1 MYSLMFVYDLKNA
14 IFNRKMILAIALVLA
29 CLFVGGAEVL
39 FSNSEGIDFSYLFLF
54 SLSCGT
60 SSVLAL
66 IYPVLACIPYSDTY
80 SIEKSSG
87 YLLYKSVKKEK
98 SRYILSK
105 WLSCGVSGGLVIS
118 VPVAIYFVICL
129 LSKGTDLVNNGM
141 QYITHNISFY
151 QNAPV
156 LYCFGYVGNAF
167 VCGMIFS
174 IMGLAISVFIKN
186 RYLIIFL
193 PLVIYIVLNILFSD
207 MMINLNPILW
217 WDINLINE
225 SNSVL
230 VTGVKIS
237 VLIIA
242 SIIFAIGV
250 ICDDKK

>member
-1 MYSLMFVYDLKNA
+1 MYNLMLIYDMKNA
-14 IFNRKMILAIALVLA
+14 IFNKKMILALALVLV

-39 FSNSEGIDFSYLFLF
+39 FNNSEGIDFSYLFLF

-80 SIEKSSG
+80 SVEKSSG
-87 YLLYKSVKKEK
+87 YLFYKRVKKEK

-118 VPVAIYFVICL
+118 VPVAMYLVICL
-129 LSKGTDLVNNGM
+129 LSKGTNLVDEGM
-141 QYITHNISFY
+141 QYVTHNINFY
-151 QNAPV
+151 QHAPV

-167 VCGMIFS
+167 ICGMIFS

-225 SNSVL
+225 SNSVF
-230 VTGVKIS
+230 VTGVKFF
-237 VLIIA
+237 VLIIV

-250 ICDDKK
+250 ILDDKE

>member
-1 MYSLMFVYDLKNA
+1 MYGLMFIYDLKNA
-14 IFNRKMILAIALVLA
+14 IFNKKMGLSLALVLV

-39 FSNSEGIDFSYLFLF
+39 FNNSEGIDFSYVFLF

-66 IYPVLACIPYSDTY
+66 IYPVLACIPYSDIY

-87 YLLYKSVKKEK
+87 YLLYKRLKKEK

-105 WLSCGVSGGLVIS
+105 WISCGVSGGLVIS
-118 VPVAIYFVICL
+118 VPVALYFIICL
-129 LSKGTDLVNNGM
+129 LSKGTNLVDGGM
-141 QYITHNISFY
+141 QYVTHNISFY
-151 QNAPV
+151 QHSPV

-167 VCGMIFS
+167 LCGMIFS

-186 RYLIIFL
+186 KYLIIFL
-193 PLVIYIVLNILFSD
+193 PLVIYIVLNILLSN

-225 SNSVL
+225 SNSVF
-230 VTGVKIS
+230 VMVVKFS
-237 VLIIA
+237 MLLIE

-250 ICDDKK
+250 IYDDKK